1 MNSPLDR
8 VLIIA
13 CGALAPD
20 LVRVRELNGWDHID
34 FQCLPAE
41 LHNTPQLIAAE
52 VEKKIHEYQDRYR
65 TIFIGYSD
73 CGTGGQLDEL
83 LKQEKVERLPGAH
96 CYEMFAGSETF
107 ESLHAAELGTFYL
120 TDFLARNF
128 ERIIVKGLG
137 IDRFPQLKKEYFSN
151 YKKLVYLAQLDDA
164 ELDSRAK
171 EAAGFLEL
179 EYQKVRTGDQHLHA
193 ALSVKIGK
201 INSAA

>member
-20 LVRVRELNGWDHID
+20 LVRVRDLNGWDHID

-41 LHNTPQLIAAE
+41 LHNTPQLIATE
-52 VEKKIHEYQDRYR
+52 VKRKIHENRDRYR

-83 LKQEKVERLPGAH
+83 LKQENVERLPGAH

-107 ESLHAAELGTFYL
+107 GSLHEAELGTFYL

-128 ERIIVKGLG
+128 DRIIVKGLG
-137 IDRFPQLKKEYFSN
+137 IDRFPQLKQDYFSN
-151 YKKLVYLAQLDDA
+151 YKKLVYLAQIDDA
-164 ELDSRAK
+164 ELDDRAK
-171 EAAGFLEL
+171 EAARFLGL
-179 EYQKVRTGDQHLHA
+179 EYQKVRTGDQHLYA